1 VPAEV
6 EETRLPGIGS
16 KFTLRLDSGGRLAVI
31 LHNDGKRELY
41 YFRHDAEEEPRAVIT
56 LDDDEARQLGAV
68 VGGAY
73 ERPKIVEDLEI
84 ALGELQIEWIPV
96 PDDSTWVGRT
106 LAECGFRAKTG
117 ITVIAILREPEPISG
132 AQPGDTI
139 QRGDTLVTVG
149 KGGQY
154 PEFRRLLSTGESA
167 GPAGEPSGSG
177 E

>member
-1 VPAEV
+1 MPVHL

-16 KFTLRLDSGGRLAVI
+16 KFTLRLDAGGRLTVI

-41 YFRHDAEEEPRAVIT
+41 YFRHAGDEEPQSVIT

-73 ERPKIVEDLEI
+73 ERPKIVEDLEM

-96 PDDSTWVGRT
+96 PDDTPWIGRT

-117 ITVIAILREPEPISG
+117 ITVIAILRDPEPITG
-132 AQPGDTI
+132 ARPSDTI
-139 QRGDTLVTVG
+139 ERGDTLVTVG
-149 KGGQY
+149 KAGQY
-154 PEFRRLLSTGESA
+154 PEFRRLLSGHSR
-167 GPAGEPSGSG
+167 
-177 E
+177 